1 MRLFCFLSMKQ
12 MNNKNNDTIFAPST
26 AIGGAI
32 AVIRISGPRTK
43 DIISELTKKKLSPN
57 VMSYTLIKYQD
68 KILDNGMM
76 CYFQAPISYT
86 GEDMLEIHCH
96 GGIQTIRSI
105 TDALIQIGLRPAE
118 GGEFTRRAFL
128 NGKMDL
134 TQAEAV
140 MDLINAQAESSMR
153 SALNQL
159 NGGLSKQIQAIE
171 SSLLDILSG
180 IEAAID
186 YPDEVEDDVYAD
198 MPDLIQKLKTR
209 ITELIETG
217 RSGRFLRDGIKVVI
231 IGKPNVGKS
240 SLFNAL
246 LGQKRAIVTSNA
258 GTTRDILDEYIS
270 INGIPVRLMDTAGL
284 RKAEDEAESIGINM
298 AKDALKYADLL
309 LLVLDGSG
317 PLTDEDMS
325 LIDET
330 AGLPRI
336 LISNKSDLGKLD
348 SDISISCLTQDGI
361 NQLKEMIVLKV
372 GAGNITTGLT
382 NIRHIRA
389 LQRAM
394 ESICH
399 SEEQIDLD
407 CKATDLREALHEIG
421 TITGNDVDDKL
432 LDRVFENFC
441 VGK

>member
-1 MRLFCFLSMKQ
+1 MKQ

-105 TDALIQIGLRPAE
+105 TDALLQIGLRPAE

-309 LLVLDGSG
+309 LLVIDGSG

-325 LIDET
+325 LINET

-336 LISNKSDLGKLD
+336 LISNKSDLGRLD

-361 NQLKEMIVLKV
+361 TQLKEMIVLKV
-372 GAGNITTGLT
+372 RAGNITTGLT

-399 SEEQIDLD
+399 SEEQIELD